1 AFFKVG
7 VPRPAENDGV
17 SGVPLSQ
24 RYPAAVQNHFTFDV
38 CTDVDALSLD
48 YSETFFIQENDDTF
62 NCS

>member
-1 AFFKVG
+1 M
-7 VPRPAENDGV
+7 
-17 SGVPLSQ
+17 PLSQ